1 MGGLPPD
8 DGAGPGRGG
17 AIDDGLGFGG
27 GSGLGSFAGG
37 GHDAR
42 PGTVAVGMVSA
53 ATSVL
58 AVGAL
63 GAAARRR
70 RRDGAAHAA
79 AAAVAAQAAVIAAAP
94 PAPLPIPPPPGPEV
108 PPPWQTLT
116 GRAPAKFAGGAGSNV
131 ERRTISYR
139 FVRLSDGPDDLRSRE
154 IGRLDRGDEVEVLG
168 EQDGMLQVRTPTG
181 LLGWVPRVVIV
192 G

>member
-1 MGGLPPD
+1 
-8 DGAGPGRGG
+8 
-17 AIDDGLGFGG
+17 
-27 GSGLGSFAGG
+27 
-37 GHDAR
+37 
-42 PGTVAVGMVSA
+42 MVSA

-58 AVGAL
+58 ALGAL
-63 GAAARRR
+63 AAAARRR
-70 RRDGAAHAA
+70 RREWAALAAQTAVAAHAA
-79 AAAVAAQAAVIAAAP
+79 AVAAAP
-94 PAPLPIPPPPGPEV
+94 PQPMPLPPPPGPEA

-116 GRAPAKFAGGAGSNV
+116 GRAPAKFAGGAGSGV